1 MGKKRIRFGSR
12 DKKTEDFVDP
22 DKDPYSYL
30 KRYILEENYKDWFE
44 RNYPDNT
51 IYDAVGLNE
60 WDYNEM
66 KKKLSTNQD
75 TVEDTS
81 KLEPEPGSE
90 PEPEPE
96 PESEPESELE
106 PKDDG
111 KLSGKWTAEPPGA
124 KRTQPTK
131 PDEEGFEKIA
141 STDPVVSDE
150 QQNIIKKRTN
160 KLFWMRFAFALI
172 GGAAAEFLFDGIAD
186 SEEKR
191 WSSIIFMIVIFV
203 VTCFIAKGMK
213 ISFPRSDR
221 KKLVTTG
228 IGSYIFLYLFAWIM
242 THTMLNLPKENFSL
256 PFT

>member
-12 DKKTEDFVDP
+12 GKKTEDFVDP

-96 PESEPESELE
+96 PESELE

-111 KLSGKWTAEPPGA
+111 KVSGKWTSEPPGT

-131 PDEEGFEKIA
+131 PDEEGFGKIA

-160 KLFWMRFAFALI
+160 TLFWMRFAFALI
-172 GGAAAEFLFDGIAD
+172 GGVIATFAFDGIAD
-186 SEEKR
+186 MEEKR
-191 WSSIIFMIVIFV
+191 WSSIIFMIVLFV
-203 VTCFIAKGMK
+203 VSCFIAKGMK
-213 ISFPRSDR
+213 INFPKSDR

-228 IGSYIFLYLFAWIM
+228 IGSYVFLYLFAWIM

>member
-30 KRYILEENYKDWFE
+30 KRYILEENYKAWFE

-51 IYDAVGLNE
+51 IYGAVGLNE

-66 KKKLSTNQD
+66 KKKLSANQD

-81 KLEPEPGSE
+81 KLEPEPES
-90 PEPEPE
+90 EPEPE
-96 PESEPESELE
+96 PESEPE

-111 KLSGKWTAEPPGA
+111 KVSGQWTAEPPGA
-124 KRTQPTK
+124 KRTKPTK
-131 PDEEGFEKIA
+131 PDEEGFGKIA
-141 STDPVVSDE
+141 STDSVVSDE

-160 KLFWMRFAFALI
+160 TLFWMRFAFALI

-186 SEEKR
+186 MEEKR
-191 WSSIIFMIVIFV
+191 WLSIIFMIVLFV

>member
-30 KRYILEENYKDWFE
+30 KRYILEENYKAWFE

-51 IYDAVGLNE
+51 IYGAVGLNE

-66 KKKLSTNQD
+66 KKKLSANQD

-81 KLEPEPGSE
+81 KLEPEPES
-90 PEPEPE
+90 EPEPE
-96 PESEPESELE
+96 PESEPE

-111 KLSGKWTAEPPGA
+111 KVSGQWTAEPPGA
-124 KRTQPTK
+124 KRTKPTK
-131 PDEEGFEKIA
+131 PDEEGFGKIA

-160 KLFWMRFAFALI
+160 TLFWMRFAFALI

-186 SEEKR
+186 MEEKR
-191 WSSIIFMIVIFV
+191 WLSIIFMIVLFV
-203 VTCFIAKGMK
+203 DTCFIAKGMK

-242 THTMLNLPKENFSL
+242 THTMLNLPKDNFSL

>member
-12 DKKTEDFVDP
+12 DKKIEDFVDP

-51 IYDAVGLNE
+51 IYGAVGLNE

-66 KKKLSTNQD
+66 KKKLSANQD
-75 TVEDTS
+75 AVEDTS
-81 KLEPEPGSE
+81 KLEPEP
-90 PEPEPE
+90 
-96 PESEPESELE
+96 ESEPE

-111 KLSGKWTAEPPGA
+111 KVSGKWTAEPPGT

-131 PDEEGFEKIA
+131 PDEEGFGKIT
-141 STDPVVSDE
+141 STGPIVSDE
-150 QQNIIKKRTN
+150 QQNITKKHTN
-160 KLFWMRFAFALI
+160 TLFWMRFALALG

-191 WSSIIFMIVIFV
+191 WSSIIFMIVLFV

-213 ISFPRSDR
+213 IKFSKSDR

-228 IGSYIFLYLFAWIM
+228 IGSYVFLYLFALIM